1 MDCGHATTEKR
12 QEEPT
17 YPVDECPHEDV
28 DYRGSSR
35 TTHRVYCKQ
44 CCTYIDEAPVQVF
57 KERTTIAKKVETVQ
71 VDKVP
76 VIESIVDEDPQI
88 LTPGQLDKI
97 LPQFAQLVS
106 SVAETEAITRSRLHE
121 LLHQSIDDALDDDS
135 FSVVGEEGQLDP
147 EFRPAAGYVGVC
159 RHGSESH
166 FLQDLV

>member
-1 MDCGHATTEKR
+1 
-12 QEEPT
+12 
-17 YPVDECPHEDV
+17 V
-28 DYRGSSR
+28 S
-35 TTHRVYCKQ
+35 
-44 CCTYIDEAPVQVF
+44 

-76 VIESIVDEDPQI
+76 VIESIVDEDPQVP
-88 LTPGQLDKI
+88 TPGQLDKI

-106 SVAETEAITRSRLHE
+106 SVAETEAITRSRHE